1 MRRIT
6 LLLFQLFLGIFA
18 AYAVIYDLPNE
29 ALIVP
34 LICVVC
40 MFFLGKHS
48 DTSRKS
54 GQDKVVVDT

>member
-6 LLLFQLFLGIFA
+6 FLLFQLFLGVFA
-18 AYAVIYDLPNE
+18 GYAVIYDLPNE

-34 LICVVC
+34 LVCVVC
-40 MFFLGKHS
+40 MYFLGRHPAS
-48 DTSRKS
+48 SRKS